1 MIDAAALDI
10 FLGKTRVG
18 TIARLDGDA
27 SIFTFDEV
35 YLADQNPMDHDNDGG
50 VDWYELLRCL
60 QRLSA
65 ADAESSI
72 DGGKALTGETM
83 APRAKA
89 APAHS

>member
-35 YLADQNPMDHDNDGG
+35 YLADQDRPTLSLAYKDANGEIIG
-50 VDWYELLRCL
+50 TIFRSALLL
-60 QRLSA
+60 WSLL
-65 ADAESSI
+65 
-72 DGGKALTGETM
+72 KW
-83 APRAKA
+83 
-89 APAHS
+89 H